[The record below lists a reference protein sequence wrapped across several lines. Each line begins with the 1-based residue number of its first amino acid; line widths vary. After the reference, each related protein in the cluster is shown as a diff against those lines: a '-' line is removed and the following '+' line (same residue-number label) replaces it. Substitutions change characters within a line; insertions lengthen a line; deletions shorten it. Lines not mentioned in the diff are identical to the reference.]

1 MRWTPSNLVSGMRS
15 LFFRRL
21 GGAEDENEIALNQIR
36 NAMLDC
42 LDAAGTNAHGA
53 VERRVIYAH
62 NLQDLWYLRGDL
74 MAVLATTD
82 GESAA
87 RRKVSQISDMFKGL
101 LPQGLTSRPSP
112 LGH

>member
-1 MRWTPSNLVSGMRS
+1 MQS
-15 LFFRRL
+15 LFSRRA
-21 GGAEDENEIALNQIR
+21 GGAKDQSESALNNIR

-42 LDAAGTNAHGA
+42 LDAAGTNTHGS
-53 VERRVIYAH
+53 VERRVIYAN
-62 NLQDLWYLRGDL
+62 NLQDLWYLRGDV
-74 MAVLATTD
+74 MAVLATTA

-101 LPQGLTSRPSP
+101 LPKGLTTRPSP